1 VAEVENTVV
10 GTIAVLIMHNIGHLG
25 KKSAIFETVAVS
37 PEWQGQGIGKKMLK
51 SAVEYPS
58 SISGRTIPLLSLDL

>member
-1 VAEVENTVV
+1 
-10 GTIAVLIMHNIGHLG
+10 MHNIGHLG
-25 KKSAIFETVAVS
+25 KKSAIFESVAVS